1 MSKKDLINA
10 IEVKGPCHEN
20 WDEMQGNDQVR
31 FCSHCAKDVSNLSEM
46 TRKEALRL
54 VRRSQGNLCIRY
66 VTDPKT
72 NRPLFAENLYKIT
85 RRAPGLAAGV
95 MAASISL
102 STAAYAQG
110 QMTRP
115 PLTLSSLEAG
125 VDPAAKKTAPVPDTV
140 TISGTVRDDQGNAI
154 SGATIVVTEN
164 TTSRERTI
172 STDGKGSYEIS
183 NIPAGTYTIKFTTWG
198 FESYLVND
206 LSVPNGHVFQDAT
219 LKPVPTPELVTITSG
234 YSMILPQRVRN
245 PLSLAVQNDDPVE
258 ARSILSANVNVNVTE
273 KNYDG
278 ATPLFMAVEN
288 GNVEVA
294 KMLLNFGAKVNARNN
309 RRQTPLMMLD
319 GDATAELVDLLVTN
333 GARLNLT
340 DNQGNT
346 ALILATEEEPHI
358 SVIKA
363 LIDAGADVNHQNNHG
378 KTALWKA
385 ADNDDLKAV
394 RALLLAGADVNAK
407 DNYGETAWD
416 RSTDPIVT
424 ALLES
429 YGGRSGSSEEAGD
442 HGLASAPGD
451 GN

>member
-10 IEVKGPCHEN
+10 IEVKSPCHEN

-31 FCSHCAKDVSNLSEM
+31 FCSHCAKDVNNLSEM

-54 VRRSQGNLCIRY
+54 VRRSEGRLCVRY
-66 VTDPKT
+66 INDPKT

-102 STAAYAQG
+102 STAAYSQG
-110 QMTRP
+110 GTVRA
-115 PLTLSSLEAG
+115 PLTLSDLQAG
-125 VDPAAKKTAPVPDTV
+125 VDPAKNKSVSNGEKVRVSGSVTDAHGKSLPGATVTLRDTV
-140 TISGTVRDDQGNAI
+140 TLREETTTTNEGGFYELSVRAGKYTFVSTASGF
-154 SGATIVVTEN
+154 E
-164 TTSRERTI
+164 
-172 STDGKGSYEIS
+172 
-183 NIPAGTYTIKFTTWG
+183 TYTANELSILTGETVQNAAMKAGSIKEVITVT
-198 FESYLVND
+198 SSS
-206 LSVPNGHVFQDAT
+206 SVV
-219 LKPVPTPELVTITSG
+219 IS
-234 YSMILPQRVRN
+234 LPKIQN
-245 PLSLAVQNDDPVE
+245 PLSLAVQNDDPDE
-258 ARSILSANVNVNVTE
+258 TRNILSASVNVNVTE
-273 KNYDG
+273 KNYEG

-319 GDATAELVDLLVTN
+319 GDATAALVDLLVAN
-333 GARLNLT
+333 GARLDLA

-346 ALILATEEEPHI
+346 ALILAAEEESHI

-363 LIDAGADVNHQNNHG
+363 LIDAGANVNHQNNQG

-407 DNYGETAWD
+407 DNFGETAWD

-429 YGGRSGSSEEAGD
+429 YGGRSGSSEEEA
-442 HGLASAPGD
+442 APAPGG